1 MFISINFLF
10 KAQFHTQPCTSL
22 MKCIIFLLE
31 LAGVLAAV
39 IQLRLLDLQGHRAVL
54 LAGSYTN
61 LVKTHI
67 P

>member
-1 MFISINFLF
+1 
-10 KAQFHTQPCTSL
+10 

-54 LAGSYTN
+54 LAGTYTN
-61 LVKTHI
+61 LVKNTHTMI
-67 P
+67 MSIVKIYK